1 MDILSC
7 SVSHGSLK
15 SSSIELNKV
24 MSFHGS
30 GKVLEISYYYIL
42 FLACN
47 VLCFNLYFVLG
58 EDLFQELKKRKK
70 ETQMKYV
77 VIKYAQAFCLLCK
90 NFVGPDSL
98 LHIIFLGGGRSLKI
112 F

>member
-1 MDILSC
+1 MDRARF
-7 SVSHGSLK
+7 LK
-15 SSSIELNKV
+15 YLI
-24 MSFHGS
+24 
-30 GKVLEISYYYIL
+30 ITYC
-42 FLACN
+42 FLL
-47 VLCFNLYFVLG
+47 VVFSCFNLYFVLG

-77 VIKYAQAFCLLCK
+77 VIKDAQAFCLLCK